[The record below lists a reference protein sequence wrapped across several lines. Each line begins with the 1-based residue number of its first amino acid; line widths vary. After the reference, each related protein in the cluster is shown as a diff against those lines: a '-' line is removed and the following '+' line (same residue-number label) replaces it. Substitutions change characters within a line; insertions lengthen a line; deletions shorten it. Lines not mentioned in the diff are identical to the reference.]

1 MIYTLTL
8 NPAIDRELTVAEVQF
23 DSVLSA
29 LKSQVDFGGKGFN
42 VSRLLRSMG
51 MPSTALGDR
60 KSTRLNSSH
69 TS

>member
-29 LKSQVDFGGKGFN
+29 LKSQVDFGVCLFGEHHVKAAN
-42 VSRLLRSMG
+42 SVYPNAALR
-51 MPSTALGDR
+51 
-60 KSTRLNSSH
+60 
-69 TS
+69 